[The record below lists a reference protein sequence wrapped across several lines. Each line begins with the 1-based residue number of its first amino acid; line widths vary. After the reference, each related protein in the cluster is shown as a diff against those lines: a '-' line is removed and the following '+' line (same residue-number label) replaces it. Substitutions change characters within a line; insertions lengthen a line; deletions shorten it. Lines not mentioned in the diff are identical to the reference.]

1 MLSSRRVEAF
11 SVTVQIRRLIV
22 CSTKLYWCV
31 QNMLTACLA
40 VQHPHLTFLMLHPG
54 WVQTDMGGA
63 GGRTAD
69 IGVEESVAGIYK
81 VVGAIICHS
90 NKRTLF
96 FIFHIQ
102 VFSEATPEMSGKF
115 LDWRGQEIPF

>member
-1 MLSSRRVEAF
+1 MRADHADCQPGGSAV
-11 SVTVQIRRLIV
+11 
-22 CSTKLYWCV
+22 LYCTALYYCTV

-40 VQHPHLTFLMLHPG
+40 VQHPHLTFLMLSPG

-81 VVGAIICHS
+81 VVVT
-90 NKRTLF
+90 NY
-96 FIFHIQ
+96 
-102 VFSEATPEMSGKF
+102 
-115 LDWRGQEIPF
+115 